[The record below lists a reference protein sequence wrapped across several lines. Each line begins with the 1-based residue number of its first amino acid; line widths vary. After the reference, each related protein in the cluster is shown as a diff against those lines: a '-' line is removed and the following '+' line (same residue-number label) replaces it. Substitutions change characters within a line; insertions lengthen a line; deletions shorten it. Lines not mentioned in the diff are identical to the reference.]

1 MKRLLTVL
9 LAGISAGFASCG
21 DDGAEKGDT
30 WFLKPEAVVSGT
42 TAEISCRTKFADGVL
57 TESGAGFVYT
67 RIGAADGYFDAEP
80 VEVSGNALSCRLS
93 DLEPETDYLVYAY
106 LELGGAGRMQSE
118 SVSFRTG
125 KGSDPGNAPAFGQ
138 PAYSEVT
145 SSSAVVS
152 CTFSYQGA
160 EPVSEVYFLYGT
172 GGVSKR
178 EAVSAQPGAKSV
190 RLSGLDASTDYTFRL
205 CVAAGGKT
213 YESGEAAFTTDAGD
227 GPGPGPNP
235 GLTKFSGWPELPVE
249 VKNGDYHYAYH
260 TISDFKVGNY
270 NARNYTV
277 CYSAENHGPVWVA
290 APLHNG
296 YVTKSGNRSYRQ
308 DPDVPAG
315 IQPAS
320 KSLADP
326 YNKGHMLGNRERS
339 RTAVMR
345 RQVCYYTNIAPQH
358 SGTFN
363 TGGGAWNNLE
373 DLIDTYWDSTESANV
388 GDTLY
393 VVVGAYYK
401 TWTDSYGNTASPKK
415 AAFGG
420 QQAGVPTMF
429 YYAMLRTRNAKSGKS
444 VLRCSREELQCA
456 AFVMSHAMQKGHKP
470 SRSDMRSVAEVER
483 LSGFQFFTNVPNA
496 PKDTYNPSDWGL

>member
-9 LAGISAGFASCG
+9 LAGISAVFASCG

-125 KGSDPGNAPAFGQ
+125 TGSDPGNAPAFGQ

-190 RLSGLDASTDYTFRL
+190 RLSGLDASTD
-205 CVAAGGKT
+205 
-213 YESGEAAFTTDAGD
+213 
-227 GPGPGPNP
+227 
-235 GLTKFSGWPELPVE
+235 
-249 VKNGDYHYAYH
+249 
-260 TISDFKVGNY
+260 I
-270 NARNYTV
+270 
-277 CYSAENHGPVWVA
+277 
-290 APLHNG
+290 
-296 YVTKSGNRSYRQ
+296 
-308 DPDVPAG
+308 
-315 IQPAS
+315 
-320 KSLADP
+320 
-326 YNKGHMLGNRERS
+326 
-339 RTAVMR
+339 
-345 RQVCYYTNIAPQH
+345 
-358 SGTFN
+358 
-363 TGGGAWNNLE
+363 
-373 DLIDTYWDSTESANV
+373 
-388 GDTLY
+388 
-393 VVVGAYYK
+393 
-401 TWTDSYGNTASPKK
+401 
-415 AAFGG
+415 
-420 QQAGVPTMF
+420 
-429 YYAMLRTRNAKSGKS
+429 
-444 VLRCSREELQCA
+444 
-456 AFVMSHAMQKGHKP
+456 
-470 SRSDMRSVAEVER
+470 RSVCASLRAERPMRAER
-483 LSGFQFFTNVPNA
+483 RPLRPMRATGPDPVRIR
-496 PKDTYNPSDWGL
+496 G

>member
-9 LAGISAGFASCG
+9 LAGISAVFASCG

-290 APLHNG
+290 APLHNC
-296 YVTKSGNRSYRQ
+296 YVTTSGNRSYSQ

-363 TGGGAWNNLE
+363 TGRRVEQPRRRDRQVLGRDQEFQCRRYALCGRRGLLQDVDRLVRQYGFAQEGRLRRSAGGRSDHVLLRHAADEERQVRQIGAALFARGAAVRGLCDE
-373 DLIDTYWDSTESANV
+373 PCHAEGAQ
-388 GDTLY
+388 TLAQRY
-393 VVVGAYYK
+393 AQRRG
-401 TWTDSYGNTASPKK
+401 SR
-415 AAFGG
+415 AAER
-420 QQAGVPTMF
+420 VP
-429 YYAMLRTRNAKSGKS
+429 
-444 VLRCSREELQCA
+444 VLYQRAQCA
-456 AFVMSHAMQKGHKP
+456 QGY
-470 SRSDMRSVAEVER
+470 
-483 LSGFQFFTNVPNA
+483 L
-496 PKDTYNPSDWGL
+496 

>member
-9 LAGISAGFASCG
+9 LAGSSAGFASCG

-190 RLSGLDASTDYTFRL
+190 RLSGL
-205 CVAAGGKT
+205 
-213 YESGEAAFTTDAGD
+213 
-227 GPGPGPNP
+227 
-235 GLTKFSGWPELPVE
+235 TKFSGWPELPVE

-290 APLHNG
+290 APLHNC
-296 YVTKSGNRSYRQ
+296 YVTKSGNRSYSQ

>member
-1 MKRLLTVL
+1 M
-9 LAGISAGFASCG
+9 AAI
-21 DDGAEKGDT
+21 
-30 WFLKPEAVVSGT
+30 
-42 TAEISCRTKFADGVL
+42 TA
-57 TESGAGFVYT
+57 
-67 RIGAADGYFDAEP
+67 
-80 VEVSGNALSCRLS
+80 
-93 DLEPETDYLVYAY
+93 
-106 LELGGAGRMQSE
+106 
-118 SVSFRTG
+118 
-125 KGSDPGNAPAFGQ
+125 
-138 PAYSEVT
+138 
-145 SSSAVVS
+145 
-152 CTFSYQGA
+152 
-160 EPVSEVYFLYGT
+160 
-172 GGVSKR
+172 
-178 EAVSAQPGAKSV
+178 
-190 RLSGLDASTDYTFRL
+190 
-205 CVAAGGKT
+205 
-213 YESGEAAFTTDAGD
+213 
-227 GPGPGPNP
+227 

-290 APLHNG
+290 APLHNC
-296 YVTKSGNRSYRQ
+296 YVTKSGNRSYSQ

-429 YYAMLRTRNAKSGKS
+429 YYAMLRTKNAKSGKS

>member
-1 MKRLLTVL
+1 M
-9 LAGISAGFASCG
+9 
-21 DDGAEKGDT
+21 
-30 WFLKPEAVVSGT
+30 
-42 TAEISCRTKFADGVL
+42 
-57 TESGAGFVYT
+57 
-67 RIGAADGYFDAEP
+67 
-80 VEVSGNALSCRLS
+80 
-93 DLEPETDYLVYAY
+93 
-106 LELGGAGRMQSE
+106 
-118 SVSFRTG
+118 
-125 KGSDPGNAPAFGQ
+125 
-138 PAYSEVT
+138 
-145 SSSAVVS
+145 
-152 CTFSYQGA
+152 
-160 EPVSEVYFLYGT
+160 
-172 GGVSKR
+172 
-178 EAVSAQPGAKSV
+178 
-190 RLSGLDASTDYTFRL
+190 
-205 CVAAGGKT
+205 
-213 YESGEAAFTTDAGD
+213 
-227 GPGPGPNP
+227 
-235 GLTKFSGWPELPVE
+235 
-249 VKNGDYHYAYH
+249 KNGDYHYAYH

-290 APLHNG
+290 APLHNC
-296 YVTKSGNRSYRQ
+296 YVTKSGNRSYSQ

>member
-1 MKRLLTVL
+1 M
-9 LAGISAGFASCG
+9 G
-21 DDGAEKGDT
+21 
-30 WFLKPEAVVSGT
+30 
-42 TAEISCRTKFADGVL
+42 
-57 TESGAGFVYT
+57 
-67 RIGAADGYFDAEP
+67 
-80 VEVSGNALSCRLS
+80 
-93 DLEPETDYLVYAY
+93 
-106 LELGGAGRMQSE
+106 
-118 SVSFRTG
+118 
-125 KGSDPGNAPAFGQ
+125 
-138 PAYSEVT
+138 
-145 SSSAVVS
+145 
-152 CTFSYQGA
+152 
-160 EPVSEVYFLYGT
+160 
-172 GGVSKR
+172 
-178 EAVSAQPGAKSV
+178 
-190 RLSGLDASTDYTFRL
+190 
-205 CVAAGGKT
+205 
-213 YESGEAAFTTDAGD
+213 
-227 GPGPGPNP
+227 
-235 GLTKFSGWPELPVE
+235 
-249 VKNGDYHYAYH
+249 
-260 TISDFKVGNY
+260 
-270 NARNYTV
+270 
-277 CYSAENHGPVWVA
+277 
-290 APLHNG
+290 APLHNC
-296 YVTKSGNRSYRQ
+296 YVTKSGNRSYSQ

-320 KSLADP
+320 KSLASP

-358 SGTFN
+358 GGTFN

-429 YYAMLRTRNAKSGKS
+429 YYAMLRTKNAKSGKS

-470 SRSDMRSVAEVER
+470 ARSDMRSVAEVER

>member
-1 MKRLLTVL
+1 M
-9 LAGISAGFASCG
+9 
-21 DDGAEKGDT
+21 
-30 WFLKPEAVVSGT
+30 
-42 TAEISCRTKFADGVL
+42 
-57 TESGAGFVYT
+57 
-67 RIGAADGYFDAEP
+67 
-80 VEVSGNALSCRLS
+80 
-93 DLEPETDYLVYAY
+93 
-106 LELGGAGRMQSE
+106 
-118 SVSFRTG
+118 
-125 KGSDPGNAPAFGQ
+125 
-138 PAYSEVT
+138 
-145 SSSAVVS
+145 VS
-152 CTFSYQGA
+152 CTFAYQGA

-235 GLTKFSGWPELPVE
+235 GL
-249 VKNGDYHYAYH
+249 
-260 TISDFKVGNY
+260 
-270 NARNYTV
+270 
-277 CYSAENHGPVWVA
+277 
-290 APLHNG
+290 HNC
-296 YVTKSGNRSYRQ
+296 YVTKSGNRSYSQ

-358 SGTFN
+358 GGTFN

-429 YYAMLRTRNAKSGKS
+429 YYAMLRTKNAKSGKS

>member
-80 VEVSGNALSCRLS
+80 VEVSGNALSCHLS

-290 APLHNG
+290 LLLITVMSQFGQPQLRPR
-296 YVTKSGNRSYRQ
+296 SGCSVR
-308 DPDVPAG
+308 
-315 IQPAS
+315 IQ
-320 KSLADP
+320 LRLEVRRDRLQH
-326 YNKGHMLGNRERS
+326 GHMLGNCERS
-339 RTAVMR
+339 RTSGMHK
-345 RQVCYYTNIAPQH
+345 QVAYYTNIAAQH
-358 SGTFN
+358 ARRQHGRRCVEQPRGQDTTN
-363 TGGGAWNNLE
+363 TGVPIRSMWSSG
-373 DLIDTYWDSTESANV
+373 LIMTS
-388 GDTLY
+388 G
-393 VVVGAYYK
+393 
-401 TWTDSYGNTASPKK
+401 
-415 AAFGG
+415 
-420 QQAGVPTMF
+420 
-429 YYAMLRTRNAKSGKS
+429 RTRTGNSAPHAARFRNITSG
-444 VLRCSREELQCA
+444 VRRCSIRYACA
-456 AFVMSHAMQKGHKP
+456 
-470 SRSDMRSVAEVER
+470 RRTEYE
-483 LSGFQFFTNVPNA
+483 
-496 PKDTYNPSDWGL
+496 

>member
-1 MKRLLTVL
+1 MTCCATSRR
-9 LAGISAGFASCG
+9 F
-21 DDGAEKGDT
+21 
-30 WFLKPEAVVSGT
+30 
-42 TAEISCRTKFADGVL
+42 
-57 TESGAGFVYT
+57 
-67 RIGAADGYFDAEP
+67 
-80 VEVSGNALSCRLS
+80 
-93 DLEPETDYLVYAY
+93 
-106 LELGGAGRMQSE
+106 
-118 SVSFRTG
+118 SFRR
-125 KGSDPGNAPAFGQ
+125 AA
-138 PAYSEVT
+138 
-145 SSSAVVS
+145 
-152 CTFSYQGA
+152 
-160 EPVSEVYFLYGT
+160 PVS
-172 GGVSKR
+172 
-178 EAVSAQPGAKSV
+178 
-190 RLSGLDASTDYTFRL
+190 YTHL
-205 CVAAGGKT
+205 
-213 YESGEAAFTTDAGD
+213 
-227 GPGPGPNP
+227 
-235 GLTKFSGWPELPVE
+235 
-249 VKNGDYHYAYH
+249 
-260 TISDFKVGNY
+260 ISDFKVGNY

-290 APLHNG
+290 APLHNC
-296 YVTKSGNRSYRQ
+296 YVTKSGNRSYSQ

-420 QQAGVPTMF
+420 QQTGVPTMF

-444 VLRCSREELQCA
+444 VLRLSLIHIYRVLDELNKQVTQLIYTMNYSVDNAFADFDRQRDELQRYVTGERQA
-456 AFVMSHAMQKGHKP
+456 LVEQLRQTAG
-470 SRSDMRSVAEVER
+470 EVVR
-483 LSGFQFFTNVPNA
+483 TTLDAVPGLVGKVLLYVVLALAVLIGGPFALGFWLGGVRA
-496 PKDTYNPSDWGL
+496 RAGAKRKE

>member
-9 LAGISAGFASCG
+9 LAGISAAFASCG

-125 KGSDPGNAPAFGQ
+125 TGSDPGNAPVFGQ
-138 PAYSEVT
+138 PGLLGGDLLFGGGELYVRLSGR
-145 SSSAVVS
+145 
-152 CTFSYQGA
+152 GA
-160 EPVSEVYFLYGT
+160 CFRGLFPLRDGRRFETRS
-172 GGVSKR
+172 R
-178 EAVSAQPGAKSV
+178 ECAAGAKSV

-290 APLHNG
+290 APLHNC
-296 YVTKSGNRSYRQ
+296 YVTKSGNRSYSQ

-320 KSLADP
+320 KSLASP

-358 SGTFN
+358 GGTFN

-429 YYAMLRTRNAKSGKS
+429 YYAMLRTKNAKSGKS

-470 SRSDMRSVAEVER
+470 LRSDMRSVAEVER